1 MPPTPAWDGV
11 RAVLGNFT
19 YTLDTGDSWTVV
31 LATSQQAHAD
41 AGTVLVR
48 GPVLFRALHPDFP
61 GRMLLVLEAASWQ
74 TPILF
79 R

>member
-1 MPPTPAWDGV
+1 M
-11 RAVLGNFT
+11 LGNFT
-19 YTLDTGDSWTVV
+19 YTLDTDDDWTIV
-31 LATSQQAHAD
+31 LATAAEPHAD

-48 GPVLFRALHPDFP
+48 GPVLFRALHPDLP